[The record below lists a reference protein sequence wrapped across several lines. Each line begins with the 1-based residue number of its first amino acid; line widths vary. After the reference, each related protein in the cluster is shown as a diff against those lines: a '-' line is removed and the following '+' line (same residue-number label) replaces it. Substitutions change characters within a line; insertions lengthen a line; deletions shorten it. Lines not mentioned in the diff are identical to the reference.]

1 MLCLRAAARIDDL
14 ARRRAVSSGA
24 GARAIPH
31 HERTIDMQTL
41 RQFFTRPSNL
51 FLLALPLAVACR
63 GPGHHDANMT
73 EAQITERMQDVAEF
87 GLDSVDADDA
97 QVERVNQLLAAFAPD
112 VVRFR
117 GEHRALA
124 AELRAELSKEKI
136 DRERVE
142 ALRQRALQLFD
153 RASAKGGEAL
163 VAVADVLTPAQRN
176 ELVYKWEKH
185 SK

>member
-1 MLCLRAAARIDDL
+1 
-14 ARRRAVSSGA
+14 
-24 GARAIPH
+24 
-31 HERTIDMQTL
+31 MQTSS
-41 RQFFTRPSNL
+41 QFFTRPLSL
-51 FLLALPLAVACR
+51 ILLALPLAVACR
-63 GPGHHDANMT
+63 GPGHHANMT
-73 EAQITERMQDVAEF
+73 EAEITERMQDVAEF

-97 QVERVNQLLAAFAPD
+97 QVERVNQLLVGFAPD

-124 AELRAELSKEKI
+124 AELRAELSKDKV

-153 RASAKGGEAL
+153 RASTKGSEAL
-163 VAVADVLTPAQRN
+163 VAVAEVLTPAQRN